1 MDIFISGISSA
12 QLLHYQFSPLCNVSR
27 IKLDF
32 FFFLR
37 MKRMHLLIYAV
48 KYLCLGPLDMD
59 LPCAQ
64 IIGRLSVLVYVNI

>member
-1 MDIFISGISSA
+1 MDIFILGISSA

-27 IKLDF
+27 I

-48 KYLCLGPLDMD
+48 KYSCLGPLDMD